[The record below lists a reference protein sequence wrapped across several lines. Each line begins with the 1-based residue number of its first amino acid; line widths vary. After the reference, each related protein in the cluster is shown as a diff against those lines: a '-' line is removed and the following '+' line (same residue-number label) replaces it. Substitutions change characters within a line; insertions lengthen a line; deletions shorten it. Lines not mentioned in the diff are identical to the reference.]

1 MQDFRKLTVWKRS
14 HELTLRLYELTATFP
29 RGEVYGLTSQIKRS
43 AASVPTNIAEG
54 CGREGGADF
63 ARFLQIA
70 FGSASELEYQ
80 LLLAHD
86 LGFLGDGVHEETE
99 REVTEIKRM
108 LTSLIQRVR
117 SSSFRISD
125 GVGPEYEL
133 TTDY

>member
-1 MQDFRKLTVWKRS
+1 MQDFRKLPVWKRS
-14 HELTLRLYELTATFP
+14 HELTPMLYQVAAAFP
-29 RGEVYGLTSQIKRS
+29 RDEVYGLTSQIKRS

-54 CGREGGADF
+54 CGREGGAEF
-63 ARFLQIA
+63 SRFLQIA

-86 LGFLGDGVHEETE
+86 LGFLADESYEDMA

-108 LTSLIQRVR
+108 LTALIQRVR
-117 SSSFRISD
+117 SSSFRVSD

-133 TTDY
+133 TTDD